1 MANLDRIAAQHAQKI
16 IESTKH
22 FTDEGQQKP
31 ISKDEVE
38 NVLTKSLGVCQ
49 EQGVYAGLLY
59 LLSRSNKTEKAVA
72 AVVKRELVAVLGET
86 DLAALALAY
95 GGAPDDAH
103 ALLDHFA
110 GTVCAAPVQTVLFIK
125 DLFERTLT
133 YARYHAKAAEDSRET
148 ALPGA

>member
-16 IESTKH
+16 IEDTKQ

-38 NVLTKSLGVCQ
+38 NVLTKALGVCQ
-49 EQGVYAGLLY
+49 EQGIYAGLLY
-59 LLSRSNKTEKAVA
+59 LLSRSNKTEKIIAKA
-72 AVVKRELVAVLGET
+72 IKQELVALLGEPE
-86 DLAALALAY
+86 LATLGLAY
-95 GGAPDDAH
+95 GNADGNAGDAH

-133 YARYHAKAAEDSRET
+133 YARYSAKARQN
-148 ALPGA
+148 

>member
-1 MANLDRIAAQHAQKI
+1 MANLDRIAAQHAQTI
-16 IESTKH
+16 IADTRS
-22 FTDEGQQKP
+22 FTDGAEVKP

-72 AVVKRELVAVLGET
+72 TVVKRELVAVLGET
-86 DLAALALAY
+86 ELAALALTY

-133 YARYHAKAAEDSRET
+133 YARYSAKARQN
-148 ALPGA
+148 